1 MSLDVFDDL
10 FNFGSFG
17 VSTVHNSCYKILGIE
32 IPFKG
37 DSVENVGV

>member
-17 VSTVHNSCYKILGIE
+17 VSTVHNSSYEVLRIE
-32 IPFKG
+32 IVFKG
-37 DSVENVGV
+37 DSVEDVCI